1 MFLKLSKFLSWTD
14 FRHNKLNVVKIIQ
27 KYFWNVKKNL
37 QSQTFFAKI
46 NIFWENIYSFYFQNF
61 IKNHQKLNEI

>member
-37 QSQTFFAKI
+37 QSQTFFEKLIFFGKI
-46 NIFWENIYSFYFQNF
+46 F
-61 IKNHQKLNEI
+61 ILFISKIS